1 MCHMRVRASGWNQG
15 VQRGVADACALGGA
29 KGACRGVVLCM
40 LVVARANALRSAR
53 QMQTLQTT
61 FICLSLSTEGASYM
75 VGCGLMSSIQPCM
88 RGTPRTDDATA
99 KWFATRVWLGT
110 SEKTRFWPLRSGP
123 GPAYDVLHA
132 GLTPPR
138 SLSDIHLKRTA
149 FSSPHAATACM
160 GRVHGSDRAPPHSLG
175 PDRTPSRNY

>member
-1 MCHMRVRASGWNQG
+1 
-15 VQRGVADACALGGA
+15 
-29 KGACRGVVLCM
+29 M

-88 RGTPRTDDATA
+88 RGTPRTDGTTA

-123 GPAYDVLHA
+123 RRL
-132 GLTPPR
+132 
-138 SLSDIHLKRTA
+138 
-149 FSSPHAATACM
+149 
-160 GRVHGSDRAPPHSLG
+160 
-175 PDRTPSRNY
+175 

>member
-1 MCHMRVRASGWNQG
+1 MCHMRVRASGRNQG

-110 SEKTRFWPLRSGP
+110 SEKNRFWPLRSGP
-123 GPAYDVLHA
+123 GRPHRNDLGINEHNVALFGVSVHVTDCITLSCSKAISVEFCALHKA
-132 GLTPPR
+132 VA
-138 SLSDIHLKRTA
+138 STA
-149 FSSPHAATACM
+149 Q
-160 GRVHGSDRAPPHSLG
+160 
-175 PDRTPSRNY
+175 

>member
-1 MCHMRVRASGWNQG
+1 MCHMRVGASGRNQG

-29 KGACRGVVLCM
+29 KPKGACRGVVLCM
-40 LVVARANALRSAR
+40 VVVARANALRSAR

-123 GPAYDVLHA
+123 GQADVTIVQV
-132 GLTPPR
+132 TPR
-138 SLSDIHLKRTA
+138 I
-149 FSSPHAATACM
+149 
-160 GRVHGSDRAPPHSLG
+160 G
-175 PDRTPSRNY
+175 

>member
-1 MCHMRVRASGWNQG
+1 MCHMRVGASGRNQG

-110 SEKTRFWPLRSGP
+110 RGGEVEGSAPPNLRPTATGVEGDPRPNLRLERSG
-123 GPAYDVLHA
+123 
-132 GLTPPR
+132 R
-138 SLSDIHLKRTA
+138 
-149 FSSPHAATACM
+149 
-160 GRVHGSDRAPPHSLG
+160 RVADRYVS
-175 PDRTPSRNY
+175 